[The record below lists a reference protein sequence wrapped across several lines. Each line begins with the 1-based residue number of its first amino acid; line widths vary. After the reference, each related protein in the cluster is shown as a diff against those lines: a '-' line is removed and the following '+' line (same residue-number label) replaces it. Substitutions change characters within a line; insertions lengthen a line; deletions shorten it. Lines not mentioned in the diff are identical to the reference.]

1 MNPTPY
7 TEDTLVQQTTAEYL
21 EQQLGWESVY
31 AYNSEDFGP
40 DSLLGRT
47 SDREVV
53 LTRYLHAAL
62 RTLNPDLPED
72 AYNDAIRQITST
84 TASQSIVATNREKY
98 DFIRNG
104 VPVTFRNAKGEQKRQ
119 RLRILDFKT
128 PENNHFLC
136 VRELWIKGDLY
147 RSKKWPSAS

>member
-31 AYNSEDFGP
+31 AYNNEDFGP

-53 LTRYLHAAL
+53 LTRHLLTAL
-62 RTLNPDLPED
+62 RTLNPGLPED
-72 AYNDAIRQITST
+72 AYSDAIRQITST
-84 TASQSIVATNREKY
+84 TASQSIVAANREKY
-98 DFIRNG
+98 DFIRDG
-104 VPVTFRNAKGEQKRQ
+104 VPVKFRNANGEWVQDL
-119 RLRILDFKT
+119 LRIFDFDNPGKQPLPLRT
-128 PENNHFLC
+128 RT
-136 VRELWIKGDLY
+136 VDKGRPL
-147 RSKKWPSAS
+147 P